1 MKDFTSKGQNALRRL
16 EPGARA
22 LYGAYL
28 ALTALGLVT
37 AALLHFDGMGA
48 SAEAAATWWRGDG
61 DVGLA
66 YPKSYRQIVELTHF
80 HRFTEPVALL
90 VVAHL
95 YVLGGDLPRR
105 KVIAI
110 LATTA
115 AMVLQIALPWL
126 TVYGSGGFAILFLP
140 VTAVVLLG
148 FAYMIGRAAVDIVPQ
163 RSTP

>member
-1 MKDFTSKGQNALRRL
+1 MRDFTRPGGALGRL
-16 EPGARA
+16 DPGARIVYTA
-22 LYGAYL
+22 FL
-28 ALTALGLVT
+28 AFTLVGVAT
-37 AALLHFDGMGA
+37 IALLHVDGMGTTA
-48 SAEAAATWWRGDG
+48 SAAQTYWAGDG
-61 DVGLA
+61 EMA
-66 YPKSYRQIVELTHF
+66 YPKSYRQLLELTHF
-80 HRFTEPVALL
+80 HLFTEPVALL